1 MNGSWKRFKGHEVG
15 CVALPPD
22 EIIKEVRAIREA
34 YGERFDFDIEAI
46 FRDAK
51 EREGKSDRKVVSLE
65 PRRLT
70 KVTS

>member
-1 MNGSWKRFKGHEVG
+1 M
-15 CVALPPD
+15 AQD

-51 EREGKSDRKVVSLE
+51 AREAKSDRKVVSLE

>member
-1 MNGSWKRFKGHEVG
+1 M
-15 CVALPPD
+15 AQD

-51 EREGKSDRKVVSLE
+51 EREGKSNRKLVQLE
-65 PRRLT
+65 PRCLT

>member
-1 MNGSWKRFKGHEVG
+1 MSGNK
-15 CVALPPD
+15 PQD

-34 YGERFDFDIEAI
+34 YGERFDFDIDAI

-51 EREGKSDRKVVSLE
+51 EREVKSGRKVVSLE